1 MNRNPEYADSL
12 PSSEAKEIKGYNGRY
27 FVEPDGR
34 VWSAAQHGKYL
45 SPIGAGWGRHR
56 YGLCNKRVITQFFAD
71 DLIEEYFEKDIKKLN
86 NTIVK

>member
-27 FVEPDGR
+27 FVEPNGR

-56 YGLCNKRVITQFFAD
+56 YGLCNKRVITQYFAD